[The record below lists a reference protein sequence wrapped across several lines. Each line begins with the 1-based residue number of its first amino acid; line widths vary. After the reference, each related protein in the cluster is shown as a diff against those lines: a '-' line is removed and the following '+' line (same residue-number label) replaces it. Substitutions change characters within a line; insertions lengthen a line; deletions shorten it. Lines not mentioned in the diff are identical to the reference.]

1 MNEDARPR
9 SNQSRGRAFFVFGAA
24 AAAVLAVGL
33 AVSAFTSLRPASGV
47 VLEAETVSLAE
58 PPATVAP
65 LAQLASEDDDA
76 IEPPT
81 TTTAAEPAPETTTS
95 APTPA
100 RAPRIPPT
108 GIEIDSLGLEGHVR
122 PVGLE
127 ADGAM
132 EVPPVTEVGWYEYG
146 ATPGAPGATVLV
158 AHVWWGD
165 RPGPFHKLGAVEPGA
180 TIAVEIA
187 DGESRSYQ
195 IVERTMYDKDSLPA
209 DLWRKTGPETLV
221 LITCGGDF
229 DTSSRR
235 YEQNIV
241 VYAVPMDAPTSAPS

>member
-1 MNEDARPR
+1 M
-9 SNQSRGRAFFVFGAA
+9 
-24 AAAVLAVGL
+24 LAVGL
-33 AVSAFTSLRPASGV
+33 TVSAFTWLSPASGV
-47 VLEAETVSLAE
+47 VLEVETVSLAE

-65 LAQLASEDDDA
+65 LASLDSEDDNA
-76 IEPPT
+76 TEPST
-81 TTTAAEPAPETTTS
+81 TTTLAADEAAPETTTS
-95 APTPA
+95 TAAPV
-100 RAPRIPPT
+100 PRVPPT
-108 GIEIDSLGLEGHVR
+108 GIVIDSLGLEGYVR

-127 ADGAM
+127 EDGAM

-146 ATPGAPGATVLV
+146 ATPGTPGATVLV

-180 TIAVEIA
+180 TIDVDIA

-195 IVERTMYDKDSLPA
+195 IVERTMYDKDALPG

-241 VYAVPMDAPTSAPS
+241 VYAIPTDAPTSAPS

>member
-1 MNEDARPR
+1 M
-9 SNQSRGRAFFVFGAA
+9 
-24 AAAVLAVGL
+24 LAIGL
-33 AVSAFTSLRPASGV
+33 TVSAFTWLSPASGV
-47 VLEAETVSLAE
+47 VLEVETVSLAE
-58 PPATVAP
+58 PPSTVAP
-65 LAQLASEDDDA
+65 LAPLDGEQDDTT
-76 IEPPT
+76 ELST
-81 TTTAAEPAPETTTS
+81 TTTDMAGETAPETTTS
-95 APTPA
+95 TAAPV
-100 RAPRIPPT
+100 PRVPPT
-108 GIEIDSLGLEGHVR
+108 GIEIDSLGLEGYVR

-127 ADGAM
+127 EDGAM

-165 RPGPFHKLGAVEPGA
+165 RPGPFHKLGAAEPGA
-180 TIAVEIA
+180 TIEVDVAA
-187 DGESRSYQ
+187 GDTRSYQ
-195 IVERTMYDKDSLPA
+195 IIERTMYDKDALPS

-241 VYAVPMDAPTSAPS
+241 VYAIPTDAPTSAPS